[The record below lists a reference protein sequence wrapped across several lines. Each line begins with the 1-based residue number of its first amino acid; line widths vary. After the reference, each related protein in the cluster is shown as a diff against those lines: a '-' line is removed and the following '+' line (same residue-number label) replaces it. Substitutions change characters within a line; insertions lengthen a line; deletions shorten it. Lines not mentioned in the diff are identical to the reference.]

1 MSPVVV
7 VKDFGGYVNEY
18 ASQTEIYRRQNREVR
33 IHECHSACTMAL
45 SLPNVCVYKDS
56 IFKFHQAYD
65 PRNHVTNW
73 EVSDALFHTYPGPVR
88 ERLGTLTKQFTIMR
102 GAELIDLG
110 VRDCNQGPEPRIMM
124 ATATSKPLGD
134 GALAGGGFAALT
146 GKLQGMIPNFGAKP
160 ELVPDAGK
168 AARRVPAVPGRGPR
182 AVGPAAAGAAL
193 GHDHGFDRRAGP
205 DERDGARRR
214 AATAASPEDPPRLRA
229 EPAADP
235 VHAEDRR
242 VGRRHPA
249 EQVRALR
256 SPGDL
261 NARRFPAFL
270 QMEPVRAG
278 GLDWSRRT
286 EVRGRNRQDDRT
298 LLVRVE
304 REGANLQDAV

>member
-1 MSPVVV
+1 MSYLQPPPNMSPVVV

-88 ERLGTLTKQFTIMR
+88 ERLGTLTKQFTVMR
-102 GAELIDLG
+102 GSELIDLG
-110 VRDCNQGPEPRIMM
+110 VRDCNQGPEPRIVM

-160 ELVPDAGK
+160 ALVPDAGK
-168 AARRVPAVPGRGPR
+168 AARRVPAVPAEVLAPSVPLPPERPSDMITATIEEPGATSATAPGDVPLPPPHPKILV
-182 AVGPAAAGAAL
+182 AYAPSLPPIPFMQKIDGSVAGILPSKFVPFA
-193 GHDHGFDRRAGP
+193 RRAI
-205 DERDGARRR
+205 
-214 AATAASPEDPPRLRA
+214 
-229 EPAADP
+229 
-235 VHAEDRR
+235 
-242 VGRRHPA
+242 
-249 EQVRALR
+249 
-256 SPGDL
+256 
-261 NARRFPAFL
+261 
-270 QMEPVRAG
+270 
-278 GLDWSRRT
+278 
-286 EVRGRNRQDDRT
+286 
-298 LLVRVE
+298 
-304 REGANLQDAV
+304 